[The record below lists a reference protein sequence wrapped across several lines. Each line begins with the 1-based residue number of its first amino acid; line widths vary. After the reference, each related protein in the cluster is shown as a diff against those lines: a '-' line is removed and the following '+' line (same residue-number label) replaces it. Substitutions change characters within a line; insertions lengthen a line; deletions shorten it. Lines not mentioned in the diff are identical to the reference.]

1 MTNPISWLERD
12 NDDFP
17 YYTGDPLVIS
27 GSKWLFVVAMAA
39 AGFALLA
46 ANIAWPGGTWGQF
59 APAIL
64 FFALPL
70 AGLVIVAPQ
79 GWTAIFRKVGGREVK
94 QMFGYAGLNI
104 LVTMAVGAIVIKS
117 FGASANS
124 AIADIGNLD
133 QTGKILY
140 YLKTALQLFGEELIT
155 ILPFL
160 AILYMLFKHGKL
172 SRNNAVIGAWLLSAI
187 PFALVHL
194 PTYQWNWVQCLVV
207 IGSARLVLTLAYIRS
222 KNIWV
227 STGAHILNDWFLFT
241 INLLGQSMMT
251 HN

>member
-1 MTNPISWLERD
+1 MTTPIKWLERKG
-12 NDDFP
+12 DDFP
-17 YYTGDPLVIS
+17 YYSDVPATITG
-27 GSKWLFVVAMAA
+27 GKWLFVVTLAA
-39 AGFALLA
+39 AGFALLVA
-46 ANIAWPGGTWGQF
+46 KIAWPGGTWGQF

-64 FFALPL
+64 FFVLPL

-104 LVTMAVGAIVIKS
+104 LVTMAVGAVVIKT
-117 FGASANS
+117 FGATANS

-133 QTGKILY
+133 QMGKVLY

-160 AILYMLFKHGKL
+160 AILYVLFKHGRL

-227 STGAHILNDWFLFT
+227 STGAHVLNDWLLFT
-241 INLLGQSMMT
+241 MNLLGQSMMT